1 MIVSKRCTLTKAR
14 TVSLFLTPIALLVFA
29 TTPASVLA
37 SNAFTQLAEL
47 TASDGQASTSPDL
60 GSSVAI
66 SGNTVV
72 VGAPGAQVN
81 GHTSQGAIYV
91 FIKPTSGWKNMTQVA
106 KLTASDGGVL
116 SALGGSVAISGD
128 TIVAGAPS
136 STVGQDIYQGAAYV
150 FVRPVGGWTNMTQ
163 TAKLTSSDGRA
174 RDGFGQSVAVS
185 GDTIAVGAPQQPY
198 KSGKAYVFV
207 KPSGGWTNMTQT
219 AELTPSDPSAD
230 SLFGGSIQLDTSTLV
245 VGAAYRNLAYVF
257 VKPSTGWADMHQN
270 AELTPSDGA
279 AFDLFGLSVA
289 IHGTTI
295 AVGSPSSTSSGAA
308 YLFVEP
314 PSGWADMTQTAEIST
329 SDGSA
334 DDYFG
339 SSVSINGTDL
349 VVGADNETVGS
360 NFQQG
365 AAYLYVKPANGWKDT
380 STFNAKW
387 TAADGAGGY
396 AFGFSVA
403 ASGTTAVVGAPFT
416 NLGSDT
422 TKPGAAYVFGN

>member
-1 MIVSKRCTLTKAR
+1 MIASKFRLPKVRKAA
-14 TVSLFLTPIALLVFA
+14 TFLASVALVVFL
-29 TTPASVLA
+29 TTPAYVLA
-37 SNAFTQLAEL
+37 SSKFMQLADL
-47 TASDGQASTSPDL
+47 TASDGQLSTDPDL
-60 GSSVAI
+60 GSSLAI

-81 GHTSQGAIYV
+81 GHTNQGAIYV
-91 FIKPTSGWKNMTQVA
+91 FIKPASGWTNMTQVA

-136 STVGQDIYQGAAYV
+136 STIGQDIYQGAVYV
-150 FVRPVGGWTNMTQ
+150 FVRPMGGWTNMTQ

-174 RDGFGQSVAVS
+174 RDGFGQSVSIS

-230 SLFGGSIQLDTSTLV
+230 SLFGGSVQLDSSTLV
-245 VGAAYRNLAYVF
+245 VGAAYRSLAYVF

-295 AVGSPSSTSSGAA
+295 VVGSPSSTSSGAA
-308 YLFVEP
+308 YLFAEP
-314 PSGWADMTQTAEIST
+314 PGGWVDMTQTAEITNSE
-329 SDGSA
+329 GSA

-339 SSVSINGTDL
+339 SSVSTNGTDI
-349 VVGADNETVGS
+349 VVGADNETIGS

-365 AAYLYVKPANGWKDT
+365 AAYLFVKPGTGWKNT

-403 ASGTTAVVGAPFT
+403 ASGTTAVIGGPFT
-416 NLGSDT
+416 NLGTDT
-422 TKPGAAYVFGN
+422 TKPGAAYVFGQ